1 VNNHLHPIFQKILRA
16 YAPATV
22 EANSLSSD
30 ILDAIDGAE
39 ETRGRDSQLTQWA
52 DRAQAMQD
60 ALSANLTALCELE
73 RASLP
78 WESLQIVQREIA
90 KTRAA
95 ITRAKS

>member
-1 VNNHLHPIFQKILRA
+1 MSAVNNHLHPIFQKILRA

-52 DRAQAMQD
+52 DRALALED
-60 ALSANLTALCELE
+60 ALDRIANQSAGDYEDPEEEAYASRNIAHAALVKAGV
-73 RASLP
+73 R
-78 WESLQIVQREIA
+78 
-90 KTRAA
+90 
-95 ITRAKS
+95 